1 MYAISFDLD
10 TNILKQVYS
19 VSSPNNAYG
28 EVRQILGTLGFQGIQ
43 GSVYVN
49 LSVENNLTQVYKAI
63 NKLSQIQWFKQAVKD
78 IRAFKVEDWSDFTEI
93 VKSQNLL

>member
-1 MYAISFDLD
+1 MHAISFDLD
-10 TNILKQVYS
+10 TNILKQVYKGS
-19 VSSPNNAYG
+19 FHNNAYG
-28 EVRQILGTLGFQGIQ
+28 EVRQILGTLGFQWIQ

-49 LSVENNLTQVYKAI
+49 LSTENNLTQVYKAI
-63 NKLSQIQWFKQAVKD
+63 NKLSQIQWFTQAVKD